1 MAYNYKNHLVVK
13 MCEQLSFWIDILLLL
28 LQLANWLVYSAIS
41 FTKKIEKNIQKCYK
55 YRKKKSSFL

>member
-41 FTKKIEKNIQKCYK
+41 FTKKIEKK
-55 YRKKKSSFL
+55 YTKML